1 MEELREALTQRLGA
15 AKRQIEDDAVQIMR
29 LTTDLDVARGLLEV
43 ERWEGGICYL
53 AGGGGSNECVVLVPQ
68 CVMNMILAVIGPQSV
83 AHPLK

>member
-43 ERWEGGICYL
+43 ERWEDGI
-53 AGGGGSNECVVLVPQ
+53 
-68 CVMNMILAVIGPQSV
+68 
-83 AHPLK
+83 